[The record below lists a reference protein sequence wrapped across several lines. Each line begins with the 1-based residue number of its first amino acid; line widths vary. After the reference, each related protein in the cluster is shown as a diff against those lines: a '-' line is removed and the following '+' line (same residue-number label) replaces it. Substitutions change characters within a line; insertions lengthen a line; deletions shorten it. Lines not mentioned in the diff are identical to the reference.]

1 MLLHVLSGTLT
12 WLSAPKLW
20 ASGARRALP
29 MPAKPAKPASTM
41 ATAPALPFSQEPIQD
56 MG

>member
-20 ASGARRALP
+20 AGGARRALP
-29 MPAKPAKPASTM
+29 MPAKPASTM
-41 ATAPALPFSQEPIQD
+41 ATAPAAPFSQEPIQD